1 MIIRWNQS
9 IPSPVGRS
17 SNLQFLQE
25 VLSFFIYLFVC
36 LFVFFQ
42 ELDQRHNAVLQMYGE
57 KAEECEELKMDLED
71 VKSMYKTQVQKL

>member
-9 IPSPVGRS
+9 IPFPVGRS

-25 VLSFFIYLFVC
+25 VLSFFIY
-36 LFVFFQ
+36 FFQ

-71 VKSMYKTQVQKL
+71 VKSMYKTQVEKL

>member
-1 MIIRWNQS
+1 MNDHSVKS
-9 IPSPVGRS
+9 IDPFPVGRS

-25 VLSFFIYLFVC
+25 VLSFFIYS
-36 LFVFFQ
+36 FQ

-71 VKSMYKTQVQKL
+71 VKSMYKTQVEKL

>member
-9 IPSPVGRS
+9 IPFLVGRS

-25 VLSFFIYLFVC
+25 VLSFFIY
-36 LFVFFQ
+36 FFQ

-71 VKSMYKTQVQKL
+71 VKSMYKTQVEKL

>member
-9 IPSPVGRS
+9 IPFPVGRS
-17 SNLQFLQE
+17 SNFQFLQE
-25 VLSFFIYLFVC
+25 VLSFFFLFIYLFS
-36 LFVFFQ
+36 Q

-71 VKSMYKTQVQKL
+71 VKSMYKTQVEKL

>member
-9 IPSPVGRS
+9 IPFPVGRS

-25 VLSFFIYLFVC
+25 VLSIFCLFIYLFS
-36 LFVFFQ
+36 Q

-71 VKSMYKTQVQKL
+71 VKSMYKTQVEKL

>member
-9 IPSPVGRS
+9 IPFPVGRS

-25 VLSFFIYLFVC
+25 VLSIFFLFIYLFS
-36 LFVFFQ
+36 Q

-71 VKSMYKTQVQKL
+71 VKSMYKTQVEKL

>member
-1 MIIRWNQS
+1 M
-9 IPSPVGRS
+9 RS

-25 VLSFFIYLFVC
+25 VLSFFIYLFI
-36 LFVFFQ
+36 FFQ

-71 VKSMYKTQVQKL
+71 VKSMYKTQVEKL

>member
-9 IPSPVGRS
+9 IPFPVGRS

-25 VLSFFIYLFVC
+25 VLSFFIY
-36 LFVFFQ
+36 FFQ

-57 KAEECEELKMDLED
+57 KAEDCEELKMDLED
-71 VKSMYKTQVQKL
+71 VKSMYKTQVEKL

>member
-9 IPSPVGRS
+9 IPFPVGRS

-25 VLSFFIYLFVC
+25 VLSFFIN
-36 LFVFFQ
+36 FFQ

-71 VKSMYKTQVQKL
+71 VKSMYKTQVEKL

>member
-9 IPSPVGRS
+9 IPFPVGRS

-25 VLSFFIYLFVC
+25 VLSFFIYLFI
-36 LFVFFQ
+36 FFFQ

-71 VKSMYKTQVQKL
+71 VKSMYKTQVD

>member
-1 MIIRWNQS
+1 MIIRWNQP
-9 IPSPVGRS
+9 IALLVGRT

-25 VLSFFIYLFVC
+25 VLSFFYLFIYS
-36 LFVFFQ
+36 FFQ

-71 VKSMYKTQVQKL
+71 VKSMYKTQVEKL

>member
-1 MIIRWNQS
+1 MNDYSVNQP
-9 IPSPVGRS
+9 IALPVGRS

-25 VLSFFIYLFVC
+25 VLSFFYFLF
-36 LFVFFQ
+36 FYFFQ

-71 VKSMYKTQVQKL
+71 VKSMYKTQVEKL

>member
-9 IPSPVGRS
+9 IPFPVVRS

-25 VLSFFIYLFVC
+25 VLSFFIYLFI
-36 LFVFFQ
+36 FFQ

-71 VKSMYKTQVQKL
+71 VKSMYKTQVEKL

>member
-9 IPSPVGRS
+9 IPSLSGVVLIY
-17 SNLQFLQE
+17 NVYKNYYHLLFIFLY
-25 VLSFFIYLFVC
+25 I
-36 LFVFFQ
+36 FFQ

-71 VKSMYKTQVQKL
+71 VKSMYKTQVEKL

>member
-9 IPSPVGRS
+9 IPFPVGRS

-25 VLSFFIYLFVC
+25 VLSIFFLFIYLFS
-36 LFVFFQ
+36 Q

-57 KAEECEELKMDLED
+57 KDEECEELKMDLED
-71 VKSMYKTQVQKL
+71 VKSMYKTQVEKL

>member
-9 IPSPVGRS
+9 IPFPVGCS

-25 VLSFFIYLFVC
+25 VLSFFIY
-36 LFVFFQ
+36 FFQ

-71 VKSMYKTQVQKL
+71 VKSMYKTQVEKL

>member
-9 IPSPVGRS
+9 IPFPVGRS

-25 VLSFFIYLFVC
+25 LLSFFIYF
-36 LFVFFQ
+36 FIYFFQ

-71 VKSMYKTQVQKL
+71 VKSMYKTQVEKL